1 MVPVPWKHDERTA
14 AQLCLSCLPDGETI
28 MTSVQFAQ
36 KAVVTL
42 GNKILLVRSQRRIRT
57 GQVNGTFLAAG

>member
-1 MVPVPWKHDERTA
+1 
-14 AQLCLSCLPDGETI
+14 